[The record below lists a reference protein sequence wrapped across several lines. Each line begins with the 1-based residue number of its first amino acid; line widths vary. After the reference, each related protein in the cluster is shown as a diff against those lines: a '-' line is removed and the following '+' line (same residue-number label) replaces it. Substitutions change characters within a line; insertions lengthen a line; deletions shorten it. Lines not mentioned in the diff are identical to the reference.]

1 MDSIKRFRTITL
13 RPHWA
18 QYFISQGMLFIITL
32 LLLLAAGWEGI
43 PIRFP
48 FIVCACVIGLVLL
61 YRYLYINTLKYI
73 ISSEQLIIEH
83 GVFRR
88 KNDYIELYRVV
99 DYEVNRSLT
108 EQLFGLKTVSIYSG
122 DRTSPRLDI
131 LGVKENLDVVSII
144 RERVEWNRQIK
155 HIYEVTNR

>member
-18 QYFISQGMLFIITL
+18 QFFVSQGMQLVITL

-48 FIVCACVIGLVLL
+48 FIICASFTSLLLVYRCL
-61 YRYLYINTLKYI
+61 YLNTLKYI

-83 GVFRR
+83 GIFRR
-88 KNDYIELYRVV
+88 RSDYIELYRVI
-99 DYEVNRSLT
+99 DYGVNRSLA